1 MSTHPSAPVRQSPA
15 ITAEGLTKRYGD
27 HTVLCDLDLEVT
39 AGSIY
44 ALLGPNGAGKT
55 TTVRILATL
64 TTPDSGSASVN
75 GLDVVHQRKQVRR
88 TISLTGQY
96 AALDDLQTG
105 RENLRMIG
113 SLAGLSR
120 SQSGTRAGDLLDQ
133 LDLTDAADRQVI
145 TYFGGMRRRL
155 DLAAGLLRRPAVMFL
170 DEPTTGLDP
179 RSREQLWQ
187 VISEVA
193 EGGTTVFLTTQYLE
207 EADRLAD
214 RVAIV
219 DQGRKVVE
227 GTPSELK
234 QQVGGELLRLTLA
247 DIEAFDLVRARAG
260 KGVIADGPALVLTV
274 PITGA
279 AAEIRSHLDQL
290 DPDRTL
296 IQHFA
301 VHRPDLDDV
310 FFAYTGQPTKPASAD
325 TQEPAHV

>member
-1 MSTHPSAPVRQSPA
+1 MPSHSPA
-15 ITAEGLTKRYGD
+15 ITAQGLTKRYGD
-27 HTVLCDLDLEVT
+27 HTVLNDLDLEVD

-64 TTPDSGSASVN
+64 TTPDSGRATVN
-75 GLDVVHQRKQVRR
+75 GLDVAHQRKHLRR

-96 AALDDLQTG
+96 AALDELQTG
-105 RENLRMIG
+105 RENLGMIG
-113 SLAGLSR
+113 ALAGLNRAQARFR
-120 SQSGTRAGDLLDQ
+120 SGQLLDQ
-133 LDLTDAADRQVI
+133 LDLAKAADRQVV
-145 TYFGGMRRRL
+145 TYSGGMRRRL

-193 EGGTTVFLTTQYLE
+193 ASGTTVLLTTQYLE

-214 RVAIV
+214 RVAIM

-234 QQVGGELLRLTLA
+234 QQVGGELLRLELA
-247 DIEAFDLVRARAG
+247 DRDAFDLVRARAG
-260 KGVIADGPALVLTV
+260 KNAMGDASALVLKIPV
-274 PITGA
+274 TGA
-279 AAEIRSHLDQL
+279 APEIRSQMDVL

-296 IQHFA
+296 IRHFA
-301 VHRPDLDDV
+301 LHRPDLDDV
-310 FFAYTGQPTKPASAD
+310 FFTFTGQPAKTAKELS
-325 TQEPAHV
+325 HV